1 MQTKSIQSKIAML
14 SGFCLAGTVAV
25 LVGFAVLS
33 TRSSNEFVTGNVERI
48 LESKTTESLQ
58 NLAATQAGLLRSE
71 FDTALN
77 AARTMASSFSSLA
90 DDGTPGNVLPNR
102 RREAFNGVL
111 LSVLKRN
118 PLFNG
123 TYSAWEPDA
132 LDGRDEEFRGRRE
145 TGTDT
150 TGRFIPYWNRDQNG
164 RIAMQPLVEYDS
176 RDRHPNGVMKG
187 GWYIGPQE
195 TGRESMLDPL
205 PYIVQGKQVFLA
217 TLSVPVVIGGKFRGV
232 AGADFNLDFVQQLST
247 KVSAA
252 VFNGRSQVVIISN
265 MGLIV
270 AHSARPDLI
279 GQSIST
285 FDASWQA
292 DLASVQAG
300 KPHVD
305 TESSTNMLR
314 SFAPITLGNTE
325 KPWAVLVQVP
335 KDIVLADGMALASAL
350 GERANSNILWQV
362 AVGALV
368 ALGAVAV
375 MWVVA
380 GGVARPIRA
389 SVAFAEGIAAG
400 RFDQTLDIRQTD
412 EVGALAEA
420 LRKMLADLK
429 RMIDQR
435 AEDQAKAD
443 AERRKAMLQ
452 LADSLEAQV
461 MNVVDGVDRAA
472 QSMTGTAQTM
482 TATATQTSQQAGV
495 VANASQDASSNV
507 QTVASATEE
516 LSASI
521 QEIGERVNRSAQIA
535 REAVEAAQQ
544 ANGQVLSLTEAA
556 EKIGTVVQLIQD
568 IASQTNLLALNAT
581 IEAARA
587 GEAGKGFAVVAQ
599 EVKSLA
605 SQTAK
610 ATEEIAGHVTGM
622 QRVTGET
629 AGAIRGIGGII
640 AQIDEI
646 STAIAA
652 AVEEQG
658 SATAEIARNVQQ
670 AASGTQE
677 VTKTIAD
684 VRSAAVEA
692 GHSAENVLSVSGQ
705 LAGDAGRLR
714 TAVNGFLSTI
724 RAA

>member
-1 MQTKSIQSKIAML
+1 ML
-14 SGFCLAGTVAV
+14 SGLCLAGTVAV

-33 TRSSNEFVTGNVERI
+33 ARSGNEFVTGNVERI

-77 AARTMASSFSSLA
+77 AARTMASSFASLA
-90 DDGTPGNVLPNR
+90 DDDAPGHIPPER

-132 LDGRDEEFRGRRE
+132 LDGRDGEFRNRRE

-150 TGRFIPYWNRDQNG
+150 TGRFLPYWNRDQGG
-164 RIAMQPLVEYDS
+164 RVAMQPLVEYDS

-195 TGRESMLDPL
+195 NGRESVLDPL

-217 TLSVPVVIGGKFRGV
+217 TLSVPIVIGGKFRGV
-232 AGADFNLDFVQQLST
+232 AGADFNLDFVQHLST
-247 KVSAA
+247 KVSGA
-252 VFNGRSQVVIISN
+252 VFGGRSQVVIVSN

-270 AHSARPDLI
+270 AHSARPELI
-279 GQSIST
+279 GQPIST
-285 FDASWQA
+285 FDTSWQA
-292 DLASVQAG
+292 DLANVQAG

-305 TESSTNMLR
+305 VDTATDMLR
-314 SFAPITLGNTE
+314 SFAPIPMGDTG

-335 KDIVLADGMALASAL
+335 KDLVLADSMTLSALL
-350 GERANSNILWQV
+350 GERADSGILWQV

-368 ALGAVAV
+368 AIGAVAV
-375 MWVVA
+375 MWGVA
-380 GGVARPIRA
+380 GGIARPIRA

-400 RFDQTLDIRQTD
+400 RFDQTLDIRQSD
-412 EVGALAEA
+412 EVGALADA

-443 AERRKAMLQ
+443 AERRDAMRH

-461 MNVVDGVDRAA
+461 MKVVDGVDQAA
-472 QSMTGTAQTM
+472 QAMNGTAQAM

-495 VANASQDASSNV
+495 VAAASQDASGNV

-521 QEIGERVNRSAQIA
+521 QEIGERVNHSAGIA
-535 REAVEAAQQ
+535 RGAVEAARQ
-544 ANGQVLSLTEAA
+544 ANGQVLSLTDAA
-556 EKIGTVVQLIQD
+556 ERIGTVVQLIQD

-605 SQTAK
+605 SQTAR
-610 ATEEIAGHVTGM
+610 ATEEIAGHVAGM

-629 AGAIRGIGGII
+629 AGAIRDIGGII
-640 AQIDEI
+640 AQIDQI

-670 AASGTQE
+670 AAGGTHE
-677 VTKTIAD
+677 VTRTIAD
-684 VRSAAVEA
+684 VRRAAVEA
-692 GHSAENVLSVSGQ
+692 GQAAESVLSVSGQ

-714 TAVNGFLSTI
+714 SVVNGFLSTI

>member
-1 MQTKSIQSKIAML
+1 MQIKLIQSKISIL

-25 LVGFAVLS
+25 LVGFGVLS

-77 AARTMASSFSSLA
+77 AARTMAASFSSLA
-90 DDGTPGNVLPNR
+90 DGGAGGHVPSDQR
-102 RREAFNGVL
+102 RDAFNGVL
-111 LSVLKRN
+111 LSVLQRN

-132 LDGRDEEFRGRRE
+132 LDGRDGEFRNRRE
-145 TGTDT
+145 SGTDA

-176 RDRHPNGVMKG
+176 RERHPNGVMKG
-187 GWYIGPQE
+187 GWYIGPKE
-195 TGRESMLDPL
+195 NGRESVLDPL

-217 TLSVPVVIGGKFRGV
+217 TLSVPVVIDGKFRGV

-247 KVSAA
+247 KVSNA
-252 VFNGRSQVVIISN
+252 VFDGRSQVVIISN

-279 GQSIST
+279 GQPIST

-292 DLASVQAG
+292 DLANVQAG
-300 KPHVD
+300 KAHVD
-305 TESSTNMLR
+305 IEASTNMLR
-314 SFAPITLGNTE
+314 SFAPITMGNTE

-335 KDIVLADGMALASAL
+335 KDLVLADGMALSSAL
-350 GERANSNILWQV
+350 GERASSSILWQV

-368 ALGAVAV
+368 AFGAVAV

-389 SVAFAEGIAAG
+389 SVSFAEGIAAG
-400 RFDQTLDIRQTD
+400 RFDQTLDIRQSD
-412 EVGALAEA
+412 EVGALADA

-443 AERRKAMLQ
+443 AERRAAMLQ
-452 LADSLEAQV
+452 LANDLEAQV

-507 QTVASATEE
+507 QTVASATEQ
-516 LSASI
+516 LSSSI

-605 SQTAK
+605 SQTAR
-610 ATEEIAGHVTGM
+610 ATEDIAGHVSGM

-629 AGAIRGIGGII
+629 ASAIKGIGGII

-670 AASGTQE
+670 AASGTHE

-714 TAVNGFLSTI
+714 NVVNGFLSTI

>member
-1 MQTKSIQSKIAML
+1 MQIRSIQSKIAML
-14 SGFCLAGTVAV
+14 SGLCLAGTVAV

-48 LESKTTESLQ
+48 IESKTTESLQ

-77 AARTMASSFSSLA
+77 AARTMASSFASLA
-90 DDGTPGNVLPNR
+90 DDGAPGHVPLEK

-111 LSVLKRN
+111 LSVLKNN

-132 LDGRDEEFRGRRE
+132 LDGRDEEFRNRRE
-145 TGTDT
+145 AGTDA

-164 RIAMQPLVEYDS
+164 RIAMQSLVEYDS

-195 TGRESMLDPL
+195 NGRESVLDPL

-285 FDASWQA
+285 FDASWQN
-292 DLASVQAG
+292 DLTSVQAG

-305 TESSTNMLR
+305 IEASTNMLR
-314 SFAPITLGNTE
+314 AFAPITLGNTE

-335 KDIVLADGMALASAL
+335 KDIVLADSMALASEL
-350 GERANSNILWQV
+350 GERANSSILWQMT
-362 AVGALV
+362 VGALV

-380 GGVARPIRA
+380 GGIARPIRA

-400 RFDQTLDIRQTD
+400 RFDQTLDIRQAD
-412 EVGALAEA
+412 EVGALADA

-452 LADSLEAQV
+452 LADTLEAQV

-507 QTVASATEE
+507 QTVASATEQ
-516 LSASI
+516 LSSSI

-605 SQTAK
+605 SQTAR

-622 QRVTGET
+622 QRVTDET
-629 AGAIRGIGGII
+629 ASAIKGIGGII

-692 GHSAENVLSVSGQ
+692 GHSAETVLSVSGQ

>member
-1 MQTKSIQSKIAML
+1 MQIRSIQSKIAML
-14 SGFCLAGTVAV
+14 SGLCLAGTVAV

-48 LESKTTESLQ
+48 IESKTTESLQ

-77 AARTMASSFSSLA
+77 AARTMASSFASLA
-90 DDGTPGNVLPNR
+90 DDGAPGHVPPEK

-111 LSVLKRN
+111 LSVLKNN

-132 LDGRDEEFRGRRE
+132 LDGRDEEFRNRRE
-145 TGTDT
+145 AGTDA

-164 RIAMQPLVEYDS
+164 RIAMQSLVEYDS

-195 TGRESMLDPL
+195 NGRESVLDPL

-285 FDASWQA
+285 FDASWQN
-292 DLASVQAG
+292 DLTSVQTG

-305 TESSTNMLR
+305 IEASTNMLR
-314 SFAPITLGNTE
+314 AFAPITLGNTE

-335 KDIVLADGMALASAL
+335 KDIVLADSMALASEL
-350 GERANSNILWQV
+350 GERANSSILWQV
-362 AVGALV
+362 TVGALV

-380 GGVARPIRA
+380 GGIARPIRA

-400 RFDQTLDIRQTD
+400 RFDQTLDIRQAD
-412 EVGALAEA
+412 EVGALADA

-435 AEDQAKAD
+435 AEYQAKAD

-452 LADSLEAQV
+452 LADTLEAQV

-507 QTVASATEE
+507 QTVASATEQ
-516 LSASI
+516 LSSSI

-605 SQTAK
+605 SQTAR
-610 ATEEIAGHVTGM
+610 ATEEIAGHGTGM
-622 QRVTGET
+622 QRVTDET
-629 AGAIRGIGGII
+629 ASAIKGIGGII

-677 VTKTIAD
+677 VTRRIAD

-692 GHSAENVLSVSGQ
+692 GHSAETVLSVSGQ

>member
-1 MQTKSIQSKIAML
+1 ML
-14 SGFCLAGTVAV
+14 SGLCLAGTVAV

-48 LESKTTESLQ
+48 IESKTTESLQ

-77 AARTMASSFSSLA
+77 AARTMASSFASLA
-90 DDGTPGNVLPNR
+90 DDGAPGHVPPEK

-111 LSVLKRN
+111 LSVLKNN

-132 LDGRDEEFRGRRE
+132 LDGRDEEFRNRRE
-145 TGTDT
+145 AGTDA

-164 RIAMQPLVEYDS
+164 RIAMQSLVEYDS
-176 RDRHPNGVMKG
+176 RDRHPTGVMKG

-195 TGRESMLDPL
+195 NGRESVLDPL

-285 FDASWQA
+285 FDASWQN
-292 DLASVQAG
+292 DLTSVQTG

-305 TESSTNMLR
+305 IEASTNMLR
-314 SFAPITLGNTE
+314 AFAPITLGNTE

-335 KDIVLADGMALASAL
+335 KDIVLADSMALASEL
-350 GERANSNILWQV
+350 GERANSSILWQV
-362 AVGALV
+362 TVGALV

-380 GGVARPIRA
+380 GGIARPIRA

-400 RFDQTLDIRQTD
+400 RFDQTLDIRQAD
-412 EVGALAEA
+412 EVGALADA

-452 LADSLEAQV
+452 LADTLEAQV

-507 QTVASATEE
+507 QTVASATEQ
-516 LSASI
+516 LSSSI

-587 GEAGKGFAVVAQ
+587 GEAGMGFAVVAQ

-605 SQTAK
+605 SQTAR

-622 QRVTGET
+622 QRVTDET
-629 AGAIRGIGGII
+629 ASAIKGIGGII

-677 VTKTIAD
+677 VTRTIAD

-692 GHSAENVLSVSGQ
+692 GHSAETVLSVSGQ